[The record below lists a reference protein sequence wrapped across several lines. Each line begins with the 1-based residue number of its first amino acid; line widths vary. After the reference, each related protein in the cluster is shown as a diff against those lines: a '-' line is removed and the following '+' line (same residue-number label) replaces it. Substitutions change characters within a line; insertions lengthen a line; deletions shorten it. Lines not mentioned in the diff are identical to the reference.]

1 VFDRE
6 KLAIPPHRMSAGRY
20 LFTSQNLGDCFVVKS
35 RFERA
40 EIKFANVNGF
50 LRVVATTL
58 STSEMRKKRAFI
70 HGHPGKVLLSPPRA
84 ARIHEITIS
93 RSSPEL
99 PRTWNWHLVVSHL
112 AKPVAVASSGQ
123 SLRHS

>member
-1 VFDRE
+1 
-6 KLAIPPHRMSAGRY
+6 MSAGRY
-20 LFTSQNLGDCFVVKS
+20 LFTSQDLGDCFVVIS

-58 STSEMRKKRAFI
+58 STLEMRKKRAFI
-70 HGHPGKVLLSPPRA
+70 HGQAEKVLLIPPRV

-93 RSSPEL
+93 PSSPEL
-99 PRTWNWHLVVSHL
+99 SRTWNWHLVVSHL
-112 AKPVAVASSGQ
+112 AKRVAVASSGQ